1 VRHGFHVDLPIPW
14 EAIADVRAHR
24 GRVSAKGDVVVDDGV
39 LSVPALK
46 QTRVV
51 VKLQEPTNVGGAQ
64 VTEVRLYA
72 DDAKGFVSATRER
85 IGSQALLTPNER

>member
-1 VRHGFHVDLPIPW
+1 V
-14 EAIADVRAHR
+14 A
-24 GRVSAKGDVVVDDGV
+24 AKGNVVVEDDV

-51 VKLQEPTNVGGAQ
+51 VKLQEPTILGGAQ

-72 DDAKGFVSATRER
+72 DDAKGFVNAARER
-85 IGSQALLTPNER
+85 IGSQALLTPNRR